1 MPNPVLLLSFT
12 ALTLKG
18 FSHPCEHGGVYFP
31 EAKDMC
37 WMDFFPCQNGG
48 FSMLPSCISYQGCF
62 SALCGSSLAEVTEVV
77 LGCDAAQQANLS
89 KPLMQPLVGWESRL
103 KVTSIF

>member
-1 MPNPVLLLSFT
+1 MLD
-12 ALTLKG
+12 G
-18 FSHPCEHGGVYFP
+18 FFLCQNV
-31 EAKDMC
+31 
-37 WMDFFPCQNGG
+37 FFPHASFLHQLTRV
-48 FSMLPSCISYQGCF
+48 FLSTLWQQG
-62 SALCGSSLAEVTEVV
+62 LAEVTEVV